1 MLSAD
6 QIEELSQLRKMRAV
20 SLLEG
25 TTLLLLIGVAVPLK
39 HLAGYPIATRV
50 MGPVHGIAFVL
61 YVWMLIQTVSI
72 GGWSR
77 GATAR
82 MVLAAFIPFGAFLNE
97 RALARR
103 QQALAASV

>member
-6 QIEELSQLRKMRAV
+6 QAEALSQLRRMRAV

-25 TTLLLLIGVAVPLK
+25 TTLLLLVGVAVPLK

-50 MGPVHGIAFVL
+50 IGPVHGVAFVL

-77 GATAR
+77 AATVR
-82 MVLAAFIPFGAFLNE
+82 MVLAALVPFGAFLNE

-103 QQALAASV
+103 QSALAESV

>member
-1 MLSAD
+1 MLSAART
-6 QIEELSQLRKMRAV
+6 EELSQLRRMRAV

-25 TTLLLLIGVAVPLK
+25 TTLLLLVGVAVPLK
-39 HLAGYPIATRV
+39 HLAGYPVATRLV
-50 MGPVHGIAFVL
+50 GPVHGIAFVL
-61 YVWMLIQTVSI
+61 YVWMLIQTVSM

-77 GATAR
+77 GETAR

-103 QQALAASV
+103 QSALAASD

>member
-1 MLSAD
+1 MSSAE
-6 QIEELSQLRKMRAV
+6 QIEDLSQLRKMRVV
-20 SLLEG
+20 SLVEG
-25 TTLLLLIGVAVPLK
+25 TTLLLLVGVAVPLK
-39 HLAGYPIATRV
+39 HLAGFPLATRF

-61 YVWMLIQTVSI
+61 YAWMLIQTVSM

-77 GATAR
+77 AETAR

-103 QQALAASV
+103 QSALTASG